1 MKKILALIV
10 FSLNFH
16 ADLVLEITESASKPI
31 KIAILE
37 KNNNSLAGQEIVEI
51 VRNDLLRTGEFDVVA
66 NDELLSIPSNEDEV
80 IQRDWLLLDVD
91 SIVFIDVQSE
101 ENNLDISYSIFDI
114 SYNDTEDKRRVL
126 GLPDSLRQS
135 SHYVSDGVYKFF
147 YGIEG
152 ISSTKL
158 MYVTKTSNIHRL
170 IISDADGFNEQV
182 LLKSNSPIISP
193 AWSSNA
199 EQIAYVSFENNRA
212 QVFTQNLASGQREL
226 IISSKSSVSSPAWS
240 PNNKQLAF
248 ASTKDGN
255 SEIYVI
261 DLKTKKINRLTEN
274 LAIDTEPAWSPDG
287 KKIIF
292 TSDRS
297 GSPQIYE
304 IDIRTKLKRRLT
316 TTGNYNARASY
327 LNKTEIILVHRNQ
340 TDFNIASLNLNSRE
354 LSVLTSTKNDESP
367 CIAPNGNVII
377 YSTKDGSLS
386 YLAGVNISS
395 RVSFKL
401 PALYGELK
409 EPAWSPFIR

>member
-91 SIVFIDVQSE
+91 SIIFIDVQSE

-261 DLKTKKINRLTEN
+261 DLITKKINRLTEN

-386 YLAGVNISS
+386 YLAGVNTVSYTHLTLPTNP
-395 RVSFKL
+395 RV
-401 PALYGELK
+401 
-409 EPAWSPFIR
+409 

>member
-182 LLKSNSPIISP
+182 LLKSNSPII
-193 AWSSNA
+193 
-199 EQIAYVSFENNRA
+199 R
-212 QVFTQNLASGQREL
+212 
-226 IISSKSSVSSPAWS
+226 
-240 PNNKQLAF
+240 NK
-248 ASTKDGN
+248 
-255 SEIYVI
+255 V
-261 DLKTKKINRLTEN
+261 
-274 LAIDTEPAWSPDG
+274 
-287 KKIIF
+287 
-292 TSDRS
+292 
-297 GSPQIYE
+297 
-304 IDIRTKLKRRLT
+304 RRIW
-316 TTGNYNARASY
+316 Y
-327 LNKTEIILVHRNQ
+327 
-340 TDFNIASLNLNSRE
+340 
-354 LSVLTSTKNDESP
+354 
-367 CIAPNGNVII
+367 
-377 YSTKDGSLS
+377 
-386 YLAGVNISS
+386 
-395 RVSFKL
+395 
-401 PALYGELK
+401 
-409 EPAWSPFIR
+409 

>member
-91 SIVFIDVQSE
+91 SIVFIDVQIE

-327 LNKTEIILVHRNQ
+327 LNT
-340 TDFNIASLNLNSRE
+340 RE

-395 RVSFKL
+395 KVSFKL